1 MINDF
6 KIGFEIFVLN
16 LLEKYFKFIFYFFCF
31 MEKVKILSF
40 SRFKIL
46 IDKFVN

>member
-6 KIGFEIFVLN
+6 KISFKIFVLN
-16 LLEKYFKFIFYFFCF
+16 LLEEYFKFIFYFFSF
-31 MEKVKILSF
+31 MEKVEILSF
-40 SRFKIL
+40 SRFEIL